1 MADQLD
7 IVDALRKMVDS
18 RLYEV
23 NTSMPGTIVSYSAG
37 RASVQPTPKKRFPDG
52 DVLSFPILQNVRV
65 CWPSFAGGTAGV
77 KGPIKPGDKCLIVVA
92 QQAVDGTD
100 DPRRFDM
107 SDAYVIPCDLG
118 AAVGESADNSGMTMF
133 FGAAYLRITEGG
145 ALLINAPGGTT
156 ITTPATTNTGTLT
169 TQGLLTYQ
177 AGMAGTGGGAGTVI
191 TGTVTRIGDTNQSG
205 SLIQVG
211 GALSSNGVV
220 LETHIHSGV
229 APGGG
234 NTGEP
239 V

>member
-1 MADQLD
+1 MADELD

-23 NTSMPGTIVSYSAG
+23 NTSMPGTIVSYTNG

-77 KGPIKPGDKCLIVVA
+77 KGPIKPGDKCLIIIA

-118 AAVGESADNSGMTMF
+118 SVVGESADNSGMALF
-133 FGAAYLRITEGG
+133 FGSAYIRLTEGG

-156 ITTPATTNTGTLT
+156 VTTPSLTNSGTLNNAGAAT
-169 TQGLLTYQ
+169 LQSTLQ
-177 AGMAGTGGGAGTVI
+177 AGQSTLAGASIGGIPFGSHRHTGVTSGPNTSGG
-191 TGTVTRIGDTNQSG
+191 
-205 SLIQVG
+205 
-211 GALSSNGVV
+211 
-220 LETHIHSGV
+220 
-229 APGGG
+229 
-234 NTGEP
+234 P

>member
-23 NTSMPGTIVSYSAG
+23 NTSLPGTIVSYSNG

-77 KGPIKPGDKCLIVVA
+77 KGPIRAGDKCLIVIA

-118 AAVGESADNSGMTMF
+118 NAVGQSSDNSGMTMF
-133 FGAAYLRITEGG
+133 FGGAYIRITASGG
-145 ALLINAPGGTT
+145 LLINAPGGTT
-156 ITTPATTNTGTLT
+156 ITTPETINTGKLT

-177 AGMAGTGGGAGTVI
+177 SGMAGTGGGAGTSI
-191 TGTVTRIGDTNQSG
+191 TGTINHSG
-205 SLIQVG
+205 GS
-211 GALSSNGVV
+211 LSSNGIA
-220 LETHIHSGV
+220 LDTHHHSGV
-229 APGGG
+229 VPGGG
-234 NTGEP
+234 LSGGP

>member
-77 KGPIKPGDKCLIVVA
+77 KGPIKPGDKCLIVIA

-133 FGAAYLRITEGG
+133 FGAAYLHITEGG
-145 ALLINAPGGTT
+145 ELLINAPGGVS
-156 ITTPATTNTGTLT
+156 I
-169 TQGLLTYQ
+169 
-177 AGMAGTGGGAGTVI
+177 AGAVA
-191 TGTVTRIGDTNQSG
+191 QSG
-205 SLIQVG
+205 GVLTSNGV
-211 GALSSNGVV
+211 ALSSH
-220 LETHIHSGV
+220 THSGV
-229 APGGG
+229 SPGGA
-234 NTGEP
+234 NTGGP
-239 V
+239 T

>member
-23 NTSMPGTIVSYSAG
+23 NTSMPGTIVSYAAG

-118 AAVGESADNSGMTMF
+118 SAVGESADNSGMTMF
-133 FGAAYLRITEGG
+133 FGDAYLRITEGG
-145 ALLINAPGGTT
+145 ELLINAPGGVS
-156 ITTPATTNTGTLT
+156 I
-169 TQGLLTYQ
+169 
-177 AGMAGTGGGAGTVI
+177 AGAVA
-191 TGTVTRIGDTNQSG
+191 QSG
-205 SLIQVG
+205 GVLT
-211 GALSSNGVV
+211 SNGVV
-220 LETHIHSGV
+220 LDTHIHSGV
-229 APGGG
+229 VPGGG
-234 NTGEP
+234 NTGAP

>member
-23 NTSMPGTIVSYSAG
+23 NTSLPGTIVSYNNG

-77 KGPIKPGDKCLIVVA
+77 KGPIRAGDKCLIVIA

-107 SDAYVIPCDLG
+107 TDAYVITCDLG
-118 AAVGESADNSGMTMF
+118 NAVGESADNTGMTMF
-133 FGAAYLRITEGG
+133 FGAAYLRITDGG

-156 ITTPATTNTGTLT
+156 VTTPSLTNSGALNNAGATTLQSTL
-169 TQGLLTYQ
+169 Q
-177 AGMAGTGGGAGTVI
+177 AGQSTLSGANIGGI
-191 TGTVTRIGDTNQSG
+191 SFDTHRH
-205 SLIQVG
+205 
-211 GALSSNGVV
+211 
-220 LETHIHSGV
+220 TGV
-229 APGGG
+229 ATGSGTSGG
-234 NTGEP
+234 P